1 MPHAHHGEALKLVTS
16 TPATLRLIPQPSCLS
31 TLVPLHPLTKMSTR
45 QHMANSSPSTR
56 PYRAGTKTKQKKG
69 KLKRG
74 IYLDDVPTEETTMA
88 TEVKVSHFVN
98 GISPS

>member
-1 MPHAHHGEALKLVTS
+1 MSVDPRPPTPPHEDVDKATHGQLVS
-16 TPATLRLIPQPSCLS
+16 LF
-31 TLVPLHPLTKMSTR
+31 
-45 QHMANSSPSTR
+45 TR

-74 IYLDDVPTEETTMA
+74 IYLDDVPSEETTMA